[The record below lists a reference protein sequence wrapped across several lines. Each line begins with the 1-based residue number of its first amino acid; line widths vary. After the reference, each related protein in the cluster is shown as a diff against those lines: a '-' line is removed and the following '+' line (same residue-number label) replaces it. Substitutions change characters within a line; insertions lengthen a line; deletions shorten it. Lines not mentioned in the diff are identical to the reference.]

1 MFRILI
7 KALLLSVLISIEG
20 KMSVTLLEK
29 HEN

>member
-29 HEN
+29 REN